1 MLRAAAEAYTEWSET
16 YADGVLWDEADA
28 AASGEDYSEHHAD
41 VSAASEIGD
50 ILNQQFADLIID
62 VDTSDEPAR
71 EESTVGARV
80 DLNRL
85 HNLAETARARAAAD
99 TRATAP
105 RRDGR
110 SWYRIE
116 NRAAA
121 DGAGE
126 IAEVFLYDMIGDW
139 GITAQEFVNDLRGIK
154 AAALDLHVNCEG
166 GEVFDGLAIYET
178 LRRHPAAV
186 TAYVDGIA
194 ASSASFVVQA
204 ADKIVMAPR
213 GKMMIHD
220 AHGIVMGNARDM
232 REMATLLDDLSDTI
246 ADIYAERTNMTRAQ
260 WRTAMAAAEGGPD
273 GTWYDAA
280 AAVKVGLADEIT
292 GGAPVAAASRAE
304 FAARLFDVP
313 VELVDVPTGTSTAE
327 LATWQP
333 RAFLDALD
341 EISNPPQPVNIPD
354 GQALRSLFD
363 LQ

>member
-1 MLRAAAEAYTEWSET
+1 MNRAEMLAAAAEAHIEWSET

-28 AASGEDYSEHHAD
+28 AAGGADYGEHHAD
-41 VSAASEIGD
+41 ISAAPEIGD
-50 ILNQQFADLIID
+50 ILNQQFADMIID
-62 VDTSDEPAR
+62 LDTSDEPAR

-85 HNLAETARARAAAD
+85 HNLAETARQRSFPTPLQAARD
-99 TRATAP
+99 P
-105 RRDGR
+105 RGR

-121 DGAGE
+121 DGTGKV
-126 IAEVFLYDMIGDW
+126 AEVFLYDMIGDW

-204 ADKIVMAPR
+204 ADKVVMAPR

-246 ADIYAERTNMTRAQ
+246 ADIYAERTNATRAQ

-280 AAVKVGLADEIT
+280 AAVKAGLADEIT
-292 GGAPVAAASRAE
+292 GGVPSAVAPRAE
-304 FAARLFDVP
+304 IDEPTFRQ
-313 VELVDVPTGTSTAE
+313 ELLGIWDPDAF
-327 LATWQP
+327 LATV
-333 RAFLDALD
+333 D
-341 EISNPPQPVNIPD
+341 EISNPPVPVNIPD
-354 GQALRSLFD
+354 GQALRTLFD